1 MSSLARRT
9 LRATAAVAG
18 IAAAGVGI
26 AAPAFAAPAA
36 PERPSTDE
44 AAPAPDT
51 RATPNLIGGAPKAPD
66 QLSDLPQLFTIQ
78 GTTVH
83 TADRGLPQLPA
94 GGDLPT
100 QALPQPQPD
109 DAVNT
114 GDAQPTR
121 GTDINFRTAAP
132 QQDSAMQRLD
142 AASMF
147 GALPGQVLG
156 STANNDIRS

>member
-1 MSSLARRT
+1 MSRLARRT

-44 AAPAPDT
+44 AAPAPAPDT
-51 RATPNLIGGAPKAPD
+51 RATPNLIGSAPKAPD

-83 TADRGLPQLPA
+83 TADRGLPQLPV

-100 QALPQPQPD
+100 QALPQPD
-109 DAVNT
+109 DTVNT
-114 GDAQPTR
+114 GDTQPTR